1 MSDVMI
7 YYMENASY
15 VFEQFIRHFLISIY
29 GVLFASIVAIPLG
42 FFVARRR
49 KLSRL
54 AISIANVM
62 QTIPSLAMLA
72 ILMFL
77 IGTGPNTVVFAVF
90 LYAILPILKNTV
102 GGINSVT
109 PELVDTATGMGM
121 TKIQLMTKVEFPLAI
136 SIIMG
141 GIRNALVLA
150 IGVTAVGTFIGA
162 GGLGDIIT
170 RGITVANGS
179 PIIIAGA
186 IPTALMAV
194 LADFILG
201 AIENKLKPRSF
212 TKI

>member
-42 FFVARRR
+42 FVVARKG

-54 AISIANVM
+54 TISIANVM

-90 LYAILPILKNTV
+90 LYACLLYT
-102 GGINSVT
+102 S
-109 PELVDTATGMGM
+109 DA
-121 TKIQLMTKVEFPLAI
+121 
-136 SIIMG
+136 
-141 GIRNALVLA
+141 
-150 IGVTAVGTFIGA
+150 
-162 GGLGDIIT
+162 
-170 RGITVANGS
+170 
-179 PIIIAGA
+179 
-186 IPTALMAV
+186 
-194 LADFILG
+194 ADDCC
-201 AIENKLKPRSF
+201 RV
-212 TKI
+212 